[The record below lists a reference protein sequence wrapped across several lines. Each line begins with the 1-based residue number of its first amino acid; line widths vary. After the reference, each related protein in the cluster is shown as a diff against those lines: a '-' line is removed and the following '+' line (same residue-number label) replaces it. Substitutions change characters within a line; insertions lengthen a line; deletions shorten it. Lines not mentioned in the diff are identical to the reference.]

1 MHTTALPIDDV
12 LPQLCEALQTPGV
25 VLLSAEPGAGK
36 TTRVPLAVLDAP
48 WLVGQRILMLEP
60 RRVAARNAA
69 LFMAQQCSEKVGE
82 TVGYRIRLDSQI
94 SQKTR
99 IEVVTEGILTRLLQE
114 DPELTGVGLVIFDE
128 FHERNLQSDLALA
141 LVHHSQQV
149 LRPDLRI
156 LIMSAT
162 LDVQTLTSALDAP
175 LIQSK
180 GRSFPVSLHYQPPLN
195 TQISLIDHCAQVV
208 RKALTDE
215 GDILV
220 FLPGVWEINQLQN
233 ALQNLATDIQVV
245 PLHAQLSNKEQEIA
259 LKPADTGKRKVILA
273 TNIAE
278 SSITLEGVRTVIDS
292 GLEKRNVFHVSSGL
306 NELKTRRI
314 SRASAEQR
322 CGRAGRQAAGV
333 CYRLWPESTHERL
346 DAHIRA
352 DIVEAD
358 LAPLLLEL
366 LRWGAEP
373 SELFWLTPPP
383 LAALQQARDLLRQ
396 LGLITQ
402 DQARLTEQGRA
413 CASLGIEPRWAHA
426 LVCAQSL
433 GQGKAACE
441 IIAFIQEWPN
451 SLRKSD
457 DLIRLLTQAHKH
469 SLWQQRVDP
478 LSRRLWQQLQSL
490 AISAPQ
496 ESLLSQEELPA
507 LLVALAFPDRIARR
521 RDHNLHFLLSNGR
534 GAELLPQSDLVS
546 ADWLACADFSINQTT
561 RIRLACE
568 LSGNHLELLQS
579 LAPQMFSQ
587 RTQIGWQDNGQH
599 IARRSLHLGQLQ
611 ISSAPLPEL
620 SADDWQQAWKNL
632 INQRGINCLPW
643 SEAALNL
650 RARLNLLHEYEGGD
664 WPDVSDAALLGSLST
679 WLLPFLNQARHLRDL
694 DKLDTYSALLC
705 LLSWEQQ
712 QQLDQLLPLQI
723 EVPSGSNVSINYT
736 HNPPIL
742 AVKLQEMFGYEGQ
755 PAVLNGRLP
764 LLIHLLSPA
773 RRPLQIT
780 GDLPHFWRHAYTE
793 VRKEMRGRYPKHPWP
808 ENPLSAEATRLTKAA
823 IARKSGAQ

>member
-12 LPQLCEALQTPGV
+12 IPKLCESLQTPGV

-36 TTRVPLAVLDAP
+36 TTRVPLALLDAP
-48 WLVGQRILMLEP
+48 WLVGKRIVMLEP

-69 LFMAQQCSEKVGE
+69 LFMAQQCGESVGE
-82 TVGYRIRLDSQI
+82 TVGYRIRLDAKI

-99 IEVVTEGILTRLLQE
+99 IEVVTEGILTRLLQD

-141 LVHHSQQV
+141 LVHHSQQI

-180 GRSFPVSLHYQPPLN
+180 GRSFPVSVHYQPPLN

-208 RKALTDE
+208 RQALTHE

-220 FLPGVWEINQLQN
+220 FLPGVREINQLQN
-233 ALQNLATDIQVV
+233 ALSNLANDIQVL
-245 PLHAQLSNKEQEIA
+245 PLHAQLSNKAQEIA
-259 LKPADTGKRKVILA
+259 LKPAATGQRKIILA

-278 SSITLEGVRTVIDS
+278 SSITLDGVRVVIDS
-292 GLEKRNVFHVSSGL
+292 GLERRSVFHVSSGL

-352 DIVEAD
+352 DILEAD
-358 LAPLLLEL
+358 LAPLLIEL

-383 LAALQQARDLLRQ
+383 LAALQQARDLLQQ

-402 DQARLTEQGRA
+402 DQLRLTEQGLA
-413 CASLGIEPRWAHA
+413 CARLGIEPRWAHA
-426 LVCAQSL
+426 LICAQSL
-433 GQGKAACE
+433 GLGKLACD
-441 IIAFIQEWPN
+441 IVALIQEWPN

-457 DLIRLLTQAHKH
+457 DLIRLIGQARQHN
-469 SLWQQRVDP
+469 LWQQRVDP
-478 LSRRLWQQLQSL
+478 LSRRLWQQLQSQ
-490 AISAPQ
+490 AISVYQ
-496 ESLLSQEELPA
+496 EHFVSEDALPA
-507 LLVALAFPDRIARR
+507 VLVALAFPDRIARR

-568 LSGNHLELLQS
+568 VSGNHLELLQS
-579 LAPQMFSQ
+579 LAPQMFNQ
-587 RTQIGWQDNGQH
+587 RTQIGWQENGQH
-599 IARRSLHLGQLQ
+599 LARRSLYLGELH
-611 ISSAPLPEL
+611 ISSEALPDL
-620 SADDWQQAWKNL
+620 SAEDWQQAWKD
-632 INQRGINCLPW
+632 IIHQRGINCLRW
-643 SEAALNL
+643 SEAAVNL
-650 RARLNLLHEYEGGD
+650 RARLSLLHEYEGGD
-664 WPDVSDAALLGSLST
+664 WPDVSDTALLGSMST
-679 WLLPFLNQARHLRDL
+679 WLLPFLNHARHLRDL
-694 DKLDTYSALLC
+694 DKVDTYSALLC

-712 QQLDQLLPLQI
+712 QQLSELLPLQI
-723 EVPSGSNVSINYT
+723 KVPSGSNVTIDYA
-736 HNPPIL
+736 HKPPIL

-755 PAVLNGRLP
+755 PTVLNGRLP

-823 IARKSGAQ
+823 IARK